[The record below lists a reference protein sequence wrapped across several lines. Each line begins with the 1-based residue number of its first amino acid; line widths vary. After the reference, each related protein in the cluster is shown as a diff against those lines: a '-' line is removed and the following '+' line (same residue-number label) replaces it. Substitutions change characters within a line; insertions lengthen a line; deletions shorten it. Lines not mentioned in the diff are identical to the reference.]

1 MFSYNGLAE
10 EIDYD
15 TLLKAVERWVTNCKM
30 WVFNWSWQISLVAL
44 SDIRFCWDIENGII
58 FVKEERIQ
66 KLEKC
71 LTYALCQVEK
81 GYILF
86 RIRFLASIVGQ
97 LISIHAVFRDTV
109 R

>member
-81 GYILF
+81 GYIF
-86 RIRFLASIVGQ
+86 RQYSRSAYLYTRSVSWHST
-97 LISIHAVFRDTV
+97 LKY
-109 R
+109 